1 MKIVAIGISWQVA
14 IEELVIMAGDN
25 HYVLVNTFDDLSGAM
40 QEVLDKVC
48 T

>member
-1 MKIVAIGISWQVA
+1 MKIVAIGISRQVA
-14 IEELVIMAGDN
+14 LDELVIMAGDN
-25 HYVLVNTFDDLSGAM
+25 HYVLVKTFDDLSDAM